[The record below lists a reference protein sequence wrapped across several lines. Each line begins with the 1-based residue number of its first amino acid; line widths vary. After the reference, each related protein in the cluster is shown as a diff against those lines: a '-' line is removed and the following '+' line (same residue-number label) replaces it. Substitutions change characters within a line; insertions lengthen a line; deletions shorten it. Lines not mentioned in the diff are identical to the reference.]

1 MPLHDTFDPLSLEGQ
16 NCHEACRCMVAVPML
31 TVIDTPLV
39 GSNPHTRNGRS
50 AGGVIARS
58 VSQVSSVQTFLKSFQ
73 SSFLFF

>member
-1 MPLHDTFDPLSLEGQ
+1 
-16 NCHEACRCMVAVPML
+16 MVAVPML

-73 SSFLFF
+73 SSLLLLPRIWKYF